1 MKITELSPLIRRIT
15 ADNSGV
21 FTGPG
26 TNTYLI
32 GHDEITVID
41 PGPASKEHIENI
53 VKVCGEDIKQI
64 LVTHTHNDHSPG
76 AKLLHQRTAAPVKG
90 MKALHNE
97 MQDPTFKPQ
106 AILKDGDVIE
116 QVDYTLRVIHTPGHA
131 SNHLCYFLE
140 EEKTIFTGDH
150 IMDGS
155 TVVIAPPDGSMS
167 QYIDSLQILKD
178 EDLKYIAPG
187 HGDLMENPHAV
198 VDWIIGHRMFREKKV
213 IDAITELNRASLDV
227 LLNKVYDDVDPRL
240 LSIAKY
246 SLQAHLIKLVEEER
260 VTQDKSE
267 FVWNH

>member
-1 MKITELSPLIRRIT
+1 MQVR
-15 ADNSGV
+15 
-21 FTGPG
+21 FT
-26 TNTYLI
+26 
-32 GHDEITVID
+32 
-41 PGPASKEHIENI
+41 
-53 VKVCGEDIKQI
+53 I
-64 LVTHTHNDHSPG
+64 L
-76 AKLLHQRTAAPVKG
+76 LL
-90 MKALHNE
+90 
-97 MQDPTFKPQ
+97 MQM
-106 AILKDGDVIE
+106 
-116 QVDYTLRVIHTPGHA
+116 
-131 SNHLCYFLE
+131 LE

-155 TVVIAPPDGSMS
+155 TVVIATPDGSMS
-167 QYIDSLQILKD
+167 QYIDSLQMLKD

>member
-1 MKITELSPLIRRIT
+1 
-15 ADNSGV
+15 
-21 FTGPG
+21 
-26 TNTYLI
+26 
-32 GHDEITVID
+32 
-41 PGPASKEHIENI
+41 
-53 VKVCGEDIKQI
+53 
-64 LVTHTHNDHSPG
+64 
-76 AKLLHQRTAAPVKG
+76 
-90 MKALHNE
+90 
-97 MQDPTFKPQ
+97 
-106 AILKDGDVIE
+106 
-116 QVDYTLRVIHTPGHA
+116 
-131 SNHLCYFLE
+131 
-140 EEKTIFTGDH
+140 
-150 IMDGS
+150 MDGS

-167 QYIDSLQILKD
+167 QYIDSLQMLKD

>member
-1 MKITELSPLIRRIT
+1 MKITELSPLVRRIT

-53 VKVCGEDIKQI
+53 AKICGEDIVQI

-76 AKLLHQRTAAPVKG
+76 AKLLHQRTAAPVRG
-90 MKALHNE
+90 MKALHSE

-106 AILKDGDVIE
+106 TILKDGDVIE
-116 QVDYTLRVIHTPGHA
+116 QVDYNLRVIHTPGHA

-140 EEKTIFTGDH
+140 EEKTIFSGDH

-167 QYIDSLQILKD
+167 QYLQSLKILKD
-178 EDLKYIAPG
+178 EDIKYIAPG

-198 VDWIIGHRMFREKKV
+198 VDWIISHRMFREKKV
-213 IDAITELNRASLDV
+213 IDAITELNRASLEA
-227 LLNKVYDDVDPRL
+227 LLEKVYDDVDPRL

-246 SLQAHLIKLVEEER
+246 SLQAHLIKLVEEKR
-260 VTQDKSE
+260 VVQDESE
-267 FVWNH
+267 FIWKH